1 MSYYYGNLAVKEE
14 RKQQPRYRET
24 RTKVTR
30 QIAIPAQEKLLYLIV
45 ILLCVFIAGSVIA
58 RHAQIYDVNTQ
69 IQQMEREIESL
80 QKENH
85 VLRIEVNKLRDPKRM
100 LEIGRQMGL
109 TPIEDENIRQIVAR
123 TN

>member
-14 RKQQPRYRET
+14 IKQQPRYKET
-24 RTKVTR
+24 RTKVVK
-30 QIAIPAQEKLLYLIV
+30 QVAIPAQEKLLYLLV
-45 ILLCVFIAGSVIA
+45 IILCVFIAGSVIA

-69 IQQMEREIESL
+69 IQQMEREIDTL

-85 VLRIEVNKLRDPKRM
+85 VLRIEVNKLSDPKRLM
-100 LEIGRQMGL
+100 EIGRQMGL
-109 TPIEDENIRQIVAR
+109 TPIEDEHIRQIAAK